1 MDEDFNRMYFTEQRT
16 GQIFISF
23 SVLAILIA
31 CIGLFALVAYA
42 AEQRIREIGI
52 RKILGASVINIAG
65 LLSIEFLKLVIIA
78 ALISFPLAWWF
89 ANKWLEDF
97 NSRINIGWGVF
108 AIAGT
113 AALFIALI
121 TISYQAIKAAVGN
134 PVKNLRT
141 D

>member
-23 SVLAILIA
+23 SVLAILVA

-52 RKILGASVINIAG
+52 RKVLGASVINFAG
-65 LLSIEFLKLVIIA
+65 LLSIDFLKLVIIA

-97 NSRINIGWGVF
+97 ASRINIGWEVF

-121 TISYQAIKAAVGN
+121 TISYQAVKAAVGN